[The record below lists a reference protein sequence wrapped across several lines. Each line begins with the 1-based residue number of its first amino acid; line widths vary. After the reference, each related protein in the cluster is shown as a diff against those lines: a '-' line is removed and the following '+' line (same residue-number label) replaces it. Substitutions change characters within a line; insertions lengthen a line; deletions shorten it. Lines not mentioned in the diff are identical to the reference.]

1 MDSPNYILDVQLPVN
16 QDFKSLKAEA
26 LAYIQA
32 YTGSEWTNLNPS
44 DPGITILDQLCFAL
58 TELGYCN
65 DFSVSDILT
74 KPGGELHVENQF
86 YLPEDILTT
95 APVTIIDYR
104 KYLIDGVAG
113 VNNAIIVSAVN
124 NLSIVNGMYR
134 VYLLIDDAISYPQAK
149 LAICKAAFYHL
160 NASRNLNEIFLLP
173 TQLQKVPQLISG
185 RIDIE
190 NGNMVNQVLLQIQNS
205 ANNYIFPKVSSTGY
219 DQLIAEGFKSNQIYN
234 GPLMN
239 NGWIDTADLVEKRS
253 QLFSTELAHIIEA
266 IPAVKAVTDLA
277 FVNTAIPTG
286 STVVDEPGK
295 LLSID
300 IGQSANAGLEVYC
313 KGIKLQPNTDLKL
326 NTADGR
332 SQQPGVSVVFGATI
346 DTEPTLPKGKYRDI
360 NDYYSIQNTFP
371 EIFAVGAD
379 AINSNAVNYQI
390 AQSRQLKGY
399 LTLFDQ
405 LIANQFSQLANL
417 HSLFSFKNSTVASP
431 SDHQAYYAEKDKY
444 QQEHG
449 EYPVPYKVFSPTYY
463 YQSLYEVPHIRPL
476 LKNND
481 TFNFSLAVE
490 SEQELALK
498 SWKDYKEDPYNP
510 YIKGLMNFMED
521 ENNSL
526 NRRNEMLNHLLARH
540 GESPVIIDVIIDGSV
555 YSGNSLKD
563 LVIFKSLYLQNL
575 GLLSYYRHKAY
586 NYLGANKLDATL
598 PEVTDHYEEVI
609 LGGFTKDFIFN
620 SNKIDHLEK
629 LGEQDFI
636 NYSAIELKLNLL
648 FGLKVAYKNFIA
660 DNYDN
665 TEASDAIKLALWMI
679 QERRGFI
686 FLESNLLVQ
695 GTAFEVTIKDNT
707 INTYWTTSAR
717 VDYNQAI
724 LLDRQLRL
732 QPPADLATQI
742 EQRNLIICDVL
753 FSVLN
758 SDDGMA
764 AAKVWKP
771 VTGTDYSFNIK
782 VLAGPEIYR
791 FEDNPLFTNGVE
803 LIFPSFIPQLNSV
816 DFRNR
821 LDLFLQNNLPVQV
834 SYKCHFVSSDILKNL
849 ITVFT
854 DWHNDI
860 AYSDKV
866 ITNDI
871 TTLNTQHAG
880 TLTSLLTEI
889 NLLNDE

>member
-1 MDSPNYILDVQLPVN
+1 MDSPNYILDVQLPIN
-16 QDFKSLKAEA
+16 QDFKSLKGEA
-26 LAYIQA
+26 LAYIQE
-32 YTGSEWTNLNPS
+32 YTGNEWTNLNPS

-74 KPGGELHVENQF
+74 KPNGELHVENQF

-104 KYLIDGVAG
+104 KYLIDGVAA
-113 VNNAIIVSAVN
+113 VNNAIIVSAVSDV
-124 NLSIVNGMYR
+124 SIVNGVYR
-134 VYLLIDDAISYPQAK
+134 VYLLIDDAISYPKAK
-149 LAICKAAFYHL
+149 LEVCKAAFYYL
-160 NASRNLNEIFLLP
+160 NKSRNLGEMFLLP

-185 RIDIE
+185 RIDID
-190 NGNMVNQVLLQIQNS
+190 NGNIVNQVLLQIQNA
-205 ANNYIFPKVSSTGY
+205 ANDYIFPKITSTGY

-239 NGWIDTADLVEKRS
+239 NGWIATSDLTEKRA

-266 IPAVKAVTDLA
+266 IPGVIAVADLR
-277 FVNTAIPTG
+277 FVNTSKPTE
-286 STVVDEPGK
+286 SIVVDDPDK

-300 IGQSANAGLEVYC
+300 IGNSAAAGLDVYS
-313 KGIKLQPNTDLKL
+313 KSVKLQPNTDLKL

-332 SQQPGVSVVFGATI
+332 AQQQGVSVVFGATI
-346 DTEPTLPKGKYRDI
+346 DTEPTLPPGKYRDI

-379 AINSNAVNYQI
+379 AINSNAVDYQI

-405 LIANQFSQLANL
+405 LLANQFSQLANV
-417 HSLFSFKNSTVASP
+417 HSLFSFKNSTIATP
-431 SDHQAYYAEKDKY
+431 SDQAAYYAEKDKY
-444 QQEHG
+444 QREHG

-481 TFNFSLAVE
+481 TFNFSLAIE

-526 NRRNEMLNHLLARH
+526 NRRNDILDHLLARH
-540 GESPVIIDVIIDGSV
+540 GESPLIINAAIDGSV

-586 NYLGANKLDATL
+586 DYQGANKIDATL

-620 SNKIDHLEK
+620 SSKIDHLEK

-660 DNYDN
+660 DNYNN
-665 TEASDAIKLALWMI
+665 TQASDDIKLALWLI

-686 FLESNLLVQ
+686 FLETSLLVQ
-695 GTAFEVTIKDNT
+695 NTAFEVALKDN
-707 INTYWTTSAR
+707 INNTYWITNAS

-724 LLDRQLRL
+724 LIDRQLRL
-732 QPPADLATQI
+732 QPPTDIAAQI
-742 EQRNLIICDVL
+742 QQGNLVISGVSFTGQNTDASIL
-753 FSVLN
+753 SN
-758 SDDGMA
+758 
-764 AAKVWKP
+764 KVWKP
-771 VTGTDYSFNIK
+771 ITGTEYSFNIK
-782 VLAGPEIYR
+782 VFSGPEIDQ
-791 FEDNPLFTNGVE
+791 FENNMLFYNRVE
-803 LIFPSFIPQLNSV
+803 LIFPSFIPQLNRL
-816 DFRNR
+816 DFKNR
-821 LDLFLQNNLPVQV
+821 LDLFLQNNLPVLLD
-834 SYKCHFVSSDILKNL
+834 YKCHFVSSDVLKSL
-849 ITVFT
+849 IPAFV

-860 AYSDKV
+860 AYSDQAV
-866 ITNDI
+866 PEGVVVPDS
-871 TTLNTQHAG
+871 QYAG
-880 TLTSLLTEI
+880 VLTSLLTEI
-889 NLLNDE
+889 NLLDDE

>member
-74 KPGGELHVENQF
+74 KPSGELHVENQF

-104 KYLIDGVAG
+104 KYLIDGIAG
-113 VNNAIIVSAVN
+113 VNNTIIVSAVN
-124 NLSIVNGMYR
+124 DLSIINGVYR

-149 LAICKAAFYHL
+149 LAICKTAFYHL
-160 NASRNLNEIFLLP
+160 NTSRNLNEIFLLP

-190 NGNMVNQVLLQIQNS
+190 NGNMVNQVLLQIQNA

-239 NGWIDTADLVEKRS
+239 NGWINTADLVEKRS

-266 IPAVKAVTDLA
+266 IPGVKAVTDLA

-286 STVVDEPGK
+286 STVVDDPGK
-295 LLSID
+295 VLSID
-300 IGQSANAGLEVYC
+300 IGQSSTAGLDVYC
-313 KGIKLQPNTDLKL
+313 KGVKLQPNTDLKL

-332 SQQPGVSVVFGATI
+332 SQQPDVSVVFGATI

-371 EIFAVGAD
+371 EIFAVGSD
-379 AINSNAVNYQI
+379 AINSNAVDYQI

-405 LIANQFSQLANL
+405 LLANQFSQLANV
-417 HSLFSFKNSTVASP
+417 HSLFSFKNSTVATP

-444 QQEHG
+444 QREHG

-540 GESPVIIDVIIDGSV
+540 GESPVIIDAIIDGSV
-555 YSGNSLKD
+555 YSGNSLRD

-629 LGEQDFI
+629 LNEQDFI

-660 DNYDN
+660 DSYDN
-665 TEASDAIKLALWMI
+665 TEADDAIKLALWMI
-679 QERRGFI
+679 QVRCGFI
-686 FLESNLLVQ
+686 FLETNLLLQ
-695 GTAFEVTIKDNT
+695 GTAFEVRIKDNT
-707 INTYWTTSAR
+707 TNTYWTTAVP

-732 QPPADLATQI
+732 QPPADLVTQI
-742 EQRNLIICDVL
+742 EPGNLIICGVL
-753 FSVLN
+753 FSVLS
-758 SDDGMA
+758 SDDGIA
-764 AAKVWKP
+764 AGKVWKP
-771 VTGTDYSFNIK
+771 VAGTDYRFNIK
-782 VLAGPEIYR
+782 ILAGPEIDQ
-791 FEDNPLFTNGVE
+791 FEDNPLFSNGVE
-803 LIFPSFIPQLNSV
+803 LVFPSFIPQLNSV

-849 ITVFT
+849 ITAFT

-880 TLTSLLTEI
+880 TLTSLLTEV